1 MCHLLWNWNWVS
13 CKFEE
18 QIAVVYGVRTG
29 ICLTTGD
36 DQWLS
41 SGFFVKR
48 KGNIRELDA
57 AALTAM
63 AIPYGI
69 KLVSAIVTLAVRL
82 MIANMLVSL
91 TNTIMTKGQVD
102 PALQAL

>member
-1 MCHLLWNWNWVS
+1 MRIGFCLNTGGDH
-13 CKFEE
+13 CKF
-18 QIAVVYGVRTG
+18 
-29 ICLTTGD
+29 
-36 DQWLS
+36 

-63 AIPYGI
+63 AIPYGM

-91 TNTIMTKGQVD
+91 TNTIMTKG
-102 PALQAL
+102 